1 MANDYYDFNP
11 SATTWALLLTGFV
24 LFVVALSV
32 LLIYMIARSED
43 ASVGRPHL
51 VRPDGKADVKAGA
64 AASVNTAQQV
74 RPPRWSAAT
83 HGHA

>member
-11 SATTWALLLTGFV
+11 SATTWALLLGAFV
-24 LFVVALSV
+24 LFVMALSV

-51 VRPDGKADVKAGA
+51 VRPETKADAE
-64 AASVNTAQQV
+64 TATSQPV

>member
-11 SATTWALLLTGFV
+11 SATTWALLLSA
-24 LFVVALSV
+24 FVVFVMALSV

-43 ASVGRPHL
+43 ASVGRPHP
-51 VRPDGKADVKAGA
+51 VRPEVKTGPD
-64 AASVNTAQQV
+64 TATTTQQA